1 MFVQVRISPF
11 MAGGGGFSTHLPMF
25 FFLNSV
31 KTAYIRTLIKLIHFF
46 NLIHSESQIYEYIER
61 VFIMSITYLRSN
73 AAEKMILMLIYQ
85 LHSYFRDINL
95 PDLELKIKEVSL
107 ELSKT

>member
-1 MFVQVRISPF
+1 MYNQCIPF
-11 MAGGGGFSTHLPMF
+11 
-25 FFLNSV
+25 
-31 KTAYIRTLIKLIHFF
+31 Y
-46 NLIHSESQIYEYIER
+46 SESQIYEYIAR
-61 VFIMSITYLRSN
+61 VFFIMTYYIFKIKCRG
-73 AAEKMILMLIYQ
+73 KMILILIYQ